1 MILKKGKLELKWD
14 LFLKHN
20 YRKKGVYAKEKYH
33 YAGDF
38 PNGLAIK
45 YAFVHTMMFLGWIVD
60 HDLFS
65 EEFEEDRI
73 NEIEKF
79 KQRALTGTQ
88 IYEMWDGV
96 LSEDK

>member
-20 YRKKGVYAKEKYH
+20 YRKKGVYDKAKYH

-45 YAFVHTMMFLGWIVD
+45 YAFVHNGMFLGWIVD
-60 HDLFS
+60 YDYSVKNL
-65 EEFEEDRI
+65 RKI
-73 NEIEKF
+73 
-79 KQRALTGTQ
+79 
-88 IYEMWDGV
+88 V
-96 LSEDK
+96 